1 MKTAWMRVVWC
12 GVVWW
17 NGLWVERQ
25 GVNGSAF
32 GFDIGERVDR
42 IPIEQDV
49 GLVWGEIGCIV
60 MMFVVW
66 G

>member
-1 MKTAWMRVVWC
+1 M
-12 GVVWW
+12 
-17 NGLWVERQ
+17 
-25 GVNGSAF
+25 NGSAF